1 MSLIL
6 DALKKLE
13 REKGAGDPG
22 VVVVGSV
29 PWGERDRSRRPR
41 RLALAG
47 MGVLALAALGGLLL
61 RPGAAPPGAPSA
73 SAGAP
78 PTPAAA
84 GPPPTPRP
92 VARATP
98 QTAPAPA
105 PSLRPTLPAPA
116 TEATLVGEPPG
127 ATAADTLAP
136 AAPAAPPP
144 ATPAHPPLRLS
155 AISVQDGRPVAI
167 IDDRLVREGDRFD
180 GVLVLRIGEAEVE
193 VEVAGRRETLRF

>member
-47 MGVLALAALGGLLL
+47 VGVLALAALGALLL
-61 RPGAAPPGAPSA
+61 RPAAAPQGAPSA
-73 SAGAP
+73 SVATP

-84 GPPPTPRP
+84 RSPLPRPRP
-92 VARATP
+92 VPRATP
-98 QTAPAPA
+98 LAVPAPA
-105 PSLRPTLPAPA
+105 PSPRLSTTSPATTDPAVLEPPAATLAASPVPAPA
-116 TEATLVGEPPG
+116 VA
-127 ATAADTLAP
+127 
-136 AAPAAPPP
+136 AAPSR
-144 ATPAHPPLRLS
+144 PPLRLT
-155 AISVQDGRPVAI
+155 AVSVQDGRPVAI

-193 VEVAGRRETLRF
+193 VEVDGRRETLRF